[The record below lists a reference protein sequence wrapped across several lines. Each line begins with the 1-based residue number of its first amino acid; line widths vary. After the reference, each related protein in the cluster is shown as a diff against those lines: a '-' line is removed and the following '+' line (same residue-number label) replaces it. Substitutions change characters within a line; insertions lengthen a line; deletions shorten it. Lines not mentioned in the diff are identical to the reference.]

1 MYLKLLATDLDG
13 TIAQKDQVS
22 DQVWKMLESAR
33 ENGYQIIL
41 VTGRTMK
48 ALRAIRPF
56 EEICEAIVAENGALV
71 FFPRSRVE
79 YLPFGQL
86 DPEIVRRLKESGIPL
101 EVGRSIAA
109 TWEPYDEVVSRIITD
124 MRYAA
129 TIEFNKGAVMVMP
142 QGATKGSGLMVALH
156 ELGYSRHHLIA
167 FGDAENDRSF
177 FEQAELS
184 VAVENAAAEIK
195 ELANICLPKPD
206 GIGVS
211 AFIESLLEGK
221 VPSFRSKEEDFIRFG
236 ESPDGTIRQL
246 HPFNLL
252 NRNLCIVGSSGSG
265 KSWLAGHL
273 VEQLL
278 QKEYQ
283 VCIIDPEGDYRS
295 IRAFPHTLLL
305 GGAAEPPPPVETVIT
320 LMEYANLSTIVD
332 LSLCPV
338 PKQVP
343 YVENLLRALF
353 QLHKKNGKPQWILMD
368 EAHYFLQDSN
378 SPLSRLV
385 LDNLDYGGLGLITY
399 RLGQIPPEIR
409 DKIPNWMITN
419 VKLPEEIQA
428 IRKGLTRKY
437 PDRDLDLDVIS
448 ELKKGQALLSLDP
461 EFVPGSWPQLVEYGK
476 VRRAV
481 PHIRHLHKYLYAPL
495 PSHRQF
501 YFHIDKKSYQ
511 GPLTAS
517 NLWEFGELIPRL
529 PMETLEYHMERRDF
543 ERWLTDVVHDR
554 ILARRMRRISRRQ
567 PVGEALRQDMEEVV
581 QGRLEELQKL
591 V

>member
-13 TIAQKDQVS
+13 TIAQEDRVS
-22 DQVWKMLESAR
+22 DEVWKSLESAR

-56 EEICEAIVAENGALV
+56 EEICVAIVAENGALV

-86 DPEIVRRLKESGIPL
+86 NPEITRRLTESGIPL
-101 EVGRSIAA
+101 EIGRSIAA
-109 TWEPYDEVVSRIITD
+109 TWEPHDEVVSEIISS

-129 TIEFNKGAVMVMP
+129 TMEYNKGAVMVMP

-184 VAVENAAAEIK
+184 VAVGNAASEIK
-195 ELANICLPKPD
+195 ELANICLPEPD
-206 GIGVS
+206 GVGVS
-211 AFIESLLEGK
+211 AFIHELLAGRL
-221 VPSFRSKEEDFIRFG
+221 PPFRSHEEDFIRFG
-236 ESPDGTIRQL
+236 ESPGGAIQKL

-252 NRNLCIVGSSGSG
+252 THNLCIVGSSGSG

-283 VCIIDPEGDYRS
+283 ACIIDPEGDYRS
-295 IRAFPHTLLL
+295 IKAFPHTLLL
-305 GGAAEPPPPVETVIT
+305 GGAADPPPPVETVVT

-338 PKQVP
+338 AKQIP
-343 YVENLLRALF
+343 YVEDLLRALF
-353 QLHKKNGKPQWILMD
+353 QLHKKKGKPQWILMD
-368 EAHYFLQDSN
+368 EAHYFLQDSKG
-378 SPLSRLV
+378 PLARLV
-385 LDNLDYGGLGLITY
+385 LENLDHGGMGLITY
-399 RLGQIPPEIR
+399 RLGQIPAEIR

-428 IRKGLTRKY
+428 IRNGLTRKY
-437 PDRDLDLDVIS
+437 PDQDLNLDIVS
-448 ELKKGQALLSLDP
+448 ELKKGQVLLSMDP
-461 EFVPGSWPQLVEYGK
+461 NLVPGSWPQMVEFGK

-495 PSHRQF
+495 PGHRQF
-501 YFHIDKKSYQ
+501 FFHIDEKAYE
-511 GPLTAS
+511 GPFTAS

-529 PMETLEYHMERRDF
+529 PPETLEYHMERRDF
-543 ERWLTDVVHDR
+543 ERWLADVVHDR
-554 ILARRMRRISRRQ
+554 VLARRMRRISRRDSK
-567 PVGEALRQDMEEVV
+567 GEALRQDMVEVV
-581 QGRLEELQKL
+581 HGRLEELQKL